1 MINKIPRTRDH
12 ISLVLGAAFLGALAL
27 PGCAKQEASQPAAAA
42 SAPPALQAPAPVVV
56 QDQPV
61 VVQGQPDVAMEDDYV
76 YYPQYEVY
84 YSPRRHL
91 YGYRDGNAW
100 AWRPAPEHIG
110 VNVLLGSPSVH
121 MDFHDS
127 PERHHEA
134 IVRSYPK
141 NWRPPGERDDRK
153 H

>member
-1 MINKIPRTRDH
+1 MTNKISLTHDR
-12 ISLVLGAAFLGALAL
+12 ISLVLGAALLGALAFA
-27 PGCAKQEASQPAAAA
+27 GCAKQEVSQPTVAAQ
-42 SAPPALQAPAPVVV
+42 PPAVQAAAPAPVL
-56 QDQPV
+56 
-61 VVQGQPDVAMEDDYV
+61 VQGQPEAVMDDDYV

-84 YSPRRHL
+84 YSARRQQ

-100 AWRPAPEHIG
+100 AWRPAPAHIG

-134 IVRSYPK
+134 IVRTYPK
-141 NWRPPGERDDRK
+141 NWTPPGDHDDRK